1 MILTL
6 LTSPYLPKKSLIYVS
21 TEMNAYLICTHI
33 DRQSAHKNGGLHTH
47 IHLISSLAKGMCHR
61 SLVSSPRILRIPRW
75 KVVLLII
82 KTILLVLDWNKEV
95 RKDQNTIS
103 MEARG
108 LQCSRCKKWKEQ
120 TEYSKTQAK
129 KNELRICK
137 TCQEEM
143 KQGTPTDMTSTHLLF
158 KPLSGVE
165 ADKKD
170 KMMCLSMHQPWASLL
185 VYGIKR
191 VEGRGWNTDFRG
203 RLWIHAGKF
212 RKGFLM

>member
-1 MILTL
+1 
-6 LTSPYLPKKSLIYVS
+6 
-21 TEMNAYLICTHI
+21 
-33 DRQSAHKNGGLHTH
+33 
-47 IHLISSLAKGMCHR
+47 
-61 SLVSSPRILRIPRW
+61 
-75 KVVLLII
+75 
-82 KTILLVLDWNKEV
+82 
-95 RKDQNTIS
+95 

-158 KPLSGVE
+158 KPLSGTE
-165 ADKKD
+165 GDKKD
-170 KMMCLSMHQPWASLL
+170 NMLCLSMHQPWASLL

-203 RLWIHAGKF
+203 RLWIHAGKSG
-212 RKGFLM
+212 KGILM

>member
-1 MILTL
+1 
-6 LTSPYLPKKSLIYVS
+6 
-21 TEMNAYLICTHI
+21 
-33 DRQSAHKNGGLHTH
+33 
-47 IHLISSLAKGMCHR
+47 
-61 SLVSSPRILRIPRW
+61 
-75 KVVLLII
+75 
-82 KTILLVLDWNKEV
+82 
-95 RKDQNTIS
+95 

>member
-1 MILTL
+1 
-6 LTSPYLPKKSLIYVS
+6 
-21 TEMNAYLICTHI
+21 
-33 DRQSAHKNGGLHTH
+33 
-47 IHLISSLAKGMCHR
+47 
-61 SLVSSPRILRIPRW
+61 
-75 KVVLLII
+75 
-82 KTILLVLDWNKEV
+82 
-95 RKDQNTIS
+95 

-137 TCQEEM
+137 ACQEEM
-143 KQGTPTDMTSTHLLF
+143 KQGTPADTSSTHLLF
-158 KPLSGVE
+158 KPLSGAE
-165 ADKKD
+165 ADNKD

-203 RLWIHAGKF
+203 RLWIHAGKSV
-212 RKGFLM
+212 RGFPM